1 MKQLLITLTFFFVFN
16 SLFSQSRIGYSEYEI
31 RSEFKFDTFVSHT
44 LEGGNKYIQKEEL
57 GIIDYYY
64 FNSDNI
70 CTLCMRE
77 PTSTVIL
84 NWMVESYNKTYVI
97 ISPREWNIYCES
109 GAILQCVLKNIEG
122 TNYFVITEQ

>member
-31 RSEFKFDTFVSHT
+31 RSEFKFDNFVTHT
-44 LEGGNKYIQKEEL
+44 MEGGNKYIVKEEL
-57 GIIDYYY
+57 GIKDYYY

-70 CTLCMRE
+70 CTVCLRE
-77 PTSTVIL
+77 PTTTVIL
-84 NWMVESYNKTYVI
+84 NWMVESYNKKYVI
-97 ISPREWNIYCES
+97 ISPREWNIYCDN
-109 GAILQCVLKNIEG
+109 GTILSCVLKNVDG